1 LGHGLYSYTVPETF
15 HCSVMAERSTRR
27 TFLKQASFAAAA
39 VLLKPSQCL
48 RAAQLPGAPAGPS
61 RLAIIIDDVGYSR
74 RYARAFLDLGVPLT
88 FSILPQ
94 VTYSAELAERIHRAG
109 HEIMLHQPMQP
120 HSAVVDPGP
129 GALYIQQSRAEMEAI
144 IRKNL
149 SELPYACG
157 INNHMGSMF
166 TETRP
171 PVLDMLDIFRQQ
183 SFFFV
188 DSFTSSHSVAFR
200 TARELNMVAAYRNV
214 FIDNRLEVD
223 YIYQQLH
230 AARRRA
236 LRTGSAIAIG
246 HPKPETIRVLDGFL
260 KEIRHSTIELVYAS
274 AVARERTG
282 AAAGL
287 S

>member
-1 LGHGLYSYTVPETF
+1 MSD
-15 HCSVMAERSTRR
+15 RSSRR
-27 TFLKQASFAAAA
+27 TFLKKASLAAAA
-39 VLLKPSQCL
+39 MLFKPSVCL
-48 RAAQLPGAPAGPS
+48 RAADVPDIPAGPA

-74 RYARAFLDLGVPLT
+74 SHARAFLDLCVPLT

-94 VTYSAELAERIHRAG
+94 VTYSAELAETIHRAG
-109 HEIMLHQPMQP
+109 HEVMLHQPMQP
-120 HSAVVDPGP
+120 HGSVADPGP
-129 GALYIQQSRAEMEAI
+129 GALYIQQSRNEMESI

-200 TARELNMVAAYRNV
+200 TACELNMVAAYRNV
-214 FIDNRLEVD
+214 FIDNRLDAD
-223 YIYQQLH
+223 YIYRQLH

-246 HPKPETIRVLDGFL
+246 HPKPSTVRVLDGFL
-260 KEIRHSTIELVYAS
+260 KDIRHSGIELVYAS
-274 AVARERTG
+274 AVARQRTG